1 MRGTP
6 LNGPHVGA
14 ERGIIP
20 ACAGNTAPEAKASRA
35 SRDHPRV
42 RGEHGLIACPA
53 LAVFGSSPRA
63 RGTPIPYIRLL
74 AATGI
79 IPACAGNTPRD
90 CRPNRPPWD
99 HPRVRGEHNW
109 PLQLRYAPKGSSPRA
124 RGTLDSVEFV
134 ARRDRIIP
142 ACAGNTPA
150 EFVPPDVAWDHPRV
164 RGEHM
169 ANVNNLFRNSGSSP
183 RARGTLRPMRRA
195 WQWVGIIPA
204 CAGNTRAAYMEFA
217 SSRDHPR
224 VRGEHDGSEWGGTP
238 LKGSSPRARG
248 TRSHR
253 PPRAA
258 RGGIIP
264 ACAGNTLRPAAA
276 LLGARDHPRVRGE
289 HVSSNDLRPCIPGSS
304 PRARGTL
311 LKIPVQNTI
320 ATELRLLFNEFAK

>member
-63 RGTPIPYIRLL
+63 RGTPIPYIRFL

-183 RARGTLRPMRRA
+183 RARGTLGQRIWNSRRA
-195 WQWVGIIPA
+195 GIIPA
-204 CAGNTRAAYMEFA
+204 CAGNTTAPNGAARR
-217 SSRDHPR
+217 SRDHPR
-224 VRGEHDGSEWGGTP
+224 VRGEHEVIDLLEQREE
-238 LKGSSPRARG
+238 GSSPRARG
-248 TRSHR
+248 TRFGQR
-253 PPRAA
+253 QRCWV
-258 RGGIIP
+258 RGIIP
-264 ACAGNTLRPAAA
+264 ACAGNTFPVMTSGLAS
-276 LLGARDHPRVRGE
+276 RDHPRVRGE
-289 HVSSNDLRPCIPGSS
+289 HS
-304 PRARGTL
+304 
-311 LKIPVQNTI
+311 
-320 ATELRLLFNEFAK
+320 